1 MKKEPAYDIMIMSYG
16 GFFKKERNTV
26 MSDKKETIK
35 AESSGQENAS
45 GRTADTNIVTGIS
58 KAKPGAFTAGNW

>member
-1 MKKEPAYDIMIMSYG
+1 MIMSYG